1 MPAPANSAKQ
11 WPIRA
16 SARKSVTV
24 ACYARVVE
32 LRGRTVR
39 LRPVTAADA
48 EPLIRVLAHP
58 EVARWW
64 PNYDRARVEA
74 EILEDEPDT
83 TRWVID
89 LDGVVVGMIQASE
102 EAEAEFRHAAID
114 LFLDPNVR
122 GRGLGP
128 DALRAVAAWLV
139 DERGHH
145 RMTIDPARANQAA
158 IRACRKVGFR
168 EVGVLRRYQ
177 LMADG
182 SWADGLLMEML
193 ADELVR

>member
-1 MPAPANSAKQ
+1 M
-11 WPIRA
+11 
-16 SARKSVTV
+16 
-24 ACYARVVE
+24 E
-32 LRGRTVR
+32 LRGRIVR

-48 EPLIRVLAHP
+48 EPLTRILAEP

-64 PNYDRARVEA
+64 PNYDRERVEA
-74 EILEDEPDT
+74 EIVAQEPDT
-83 TRWVID
+83 THWVIE
-89 LDGVVVGMIQASE
+89 LEGAVVGMIQASE
-102 EAEAEFRHAAID
+102 EPEPEFRHAGID
-114 LFLDPNVR
+114 LFLDPAVR
-122 GRGLGP
+122 GRGIGP
-128 DALRAVAAWLV
+128 DAIRAVAAWLV

-145 RMTIDPARANQAA
+145 RMTIDPARANEAA
-158 IRACRKVGFR
+158 IRAYRKVGFR

>member
-1 MPAPANSAKQ
+1 M
-11 WPIRA
+11 
-16 SARKSVTV
+16 
-24 ACYARVVE
+24 VVE
-32 LRGRTVR
+32 LRGRTVH
-39 LRPVTAADA
+39 LRPVTAPDA
-48 EPLIRVLAHP
+48 EQLTRILAEP

-74 EILEDEPDT
+74 EIVGDERAT
-83 TRWVID
+83 THWVIE

-102 EAEAEFRHAAID
+102 ETEAEFRHAGID

-128 DALRAVAAWLV
+128 DAIRAVAAWLM

-145 RMTIDPARANQAA
+145 RMTIDPARANEAA
-158 IRACRKVGFR
+158 IRAYRKVGFR
-168 EVGVLRRYQ
+168 DVGVLRRYQ
-177 LMADG
+177 LMPDG
-182 SWADGLLMEML
+182 SWADGLLMELL